1 MTETVV
7 TYYDTSDGMLSA
19 SIEYP
24 VVGFTS
30 VSYSSYAIESSDA
43 DTGTREVAPSLSSEA
58 ASIEGMVEPVVSGI
72 SLIEESFTDPVTVPT
87 SV

>member
-1 MTETVV
+1 MNLAKLFCFIITGKNSSTRELPVLSAIELTETVV

-30 VSYSSYAIESSDA
+30 QTCI
-43 DTGTREVAPSLSSEA
+43 
-58 ASIEGMVEPVVSGI
+58 
-72 SLIEESFTDPVTVPT
+72 
-87 SV
+87 